1 MSLGSARMPG
11 DFIPCLR
18 RATMLYIPR
27 FCERSNDLWAALPP
41 LAPLGFATEDGS
53 HPHSAFEVLTP
64 VPGCLYHS
72 PIEVI
77 VREPQAG
84 VVLLIRLL
92 TAAGNALA
100 AQITASAN
108 PHGFFHLSLDFDD
121 QSGAPGRPQPAVLE
135 FREVN
140 AQVGRP
146 GFVHVPI
153 AIASGPRA
161 VNVLEPT
168 AGATAADPIRVQG
181 SALAYEGTVCILAE
195 TRFGQRLG
203 RALASGGVFDHAR
216 FTSELHV
223 ATVCPEVLVSV
234 FAPAPG
240 DYKAVDPVRIPVFI
254 RCTPGSLT

>member
-1 MSLGSARMPG
+1 
-11 DFIPCLR
+11 
-18 RATMLYIPR
+18 MLYIPR
-27 FCERSNDLWAALPP
+27 FCERSNHLWTALPP
-41 LAPLGFATEDGS
+41 LAPLGLVTGDAS
-53 HPHSAFEVLTP
+53 CPHSATEVLTP
-64 VPGCLYHS
+64 VSGCLYHS

-77 VREPQAG
+77 VREPRVG

-92 TAAGNALA
+92 TATGNVLA
-100 AQITASAN
+100 AQIATSAN

-121 QSGAPGRPQPAVLE
+121 LPDAPGRSQPAILE
-135 FREVN
+135 CREVN
-140 AQVGRP
+140 TQAGRP

-168 AGATAADPIRVQG
+168 AGATATDPIRVQG

-203 RALASGGVFDHAR
+203 RALASGGVFDHVM

-240 DYKAVDPVRIPVFI
+240 DYRAVDPVRIPVFMH
-254 RCTPGSLT
+254 RTPGSPT